1 MALCWQVIDSP
12 TQEGQLAERD
22 PEPPK
27 EENEDSV
34 FLIRAHGFPFACT
47 KKEMMAFFDS
57 CKIRNGEN
65 GIHFLLNR
73 DGRRRGDALIELES
87 KADVQKALE
96 KNLRYMGT
104 RYVKVHEIHDKD
116 VDGLL
121 QSLRY
126 ESEVMSDGVVLLRGL
141 PFDSTE
147 DDIADFF
154 AGLRI
159 TDITFV
165 YRGERKTGEA
175 YVQFAAPE
183 MVAKALL
190 RHKEYIENRY
200 IEVYISTKRE
210 MQRHLSLRKEMLRLR
225 REMGSTAEERELDYT
240 RGSSAER
247 QNGLRITDITFVY
260 RGERKTGEAYVQ
272 FAAPEMVAKALLRH
286 KEYIENR
293 YIEVY
298 ISTKR
303 EMQRHLSLRKE
314 MLRLR
319 REMGSTAEERELDYT
334 RGSSAERQ
342 NEYNSDG
349 VATGEADVHFDSY
362 DDAVAAMAKERA
374 QLRRSELIP
383 GVEAETVY
391 ESCCS
396 ITRISCIKYHLDLCN
411 SM

>member
-1 MALCWQVIDSP
+1 MALGWQVVDSP
-12 TQEGQLAERD
+12 TQEGQLAEQD
-22 PEPPK
+22 PELPK

-126 ESEVMSDGVVLLRGL
+126 ESQVMSDGVVLLRGL

-183 MVAKALL
+183 MVAKVLMMFLL
-190 RHKEYIENRY
+190 PST
-200 IEVYISTKRE
+200 EVASEAAESSGPSSQTGSILS
-210 MQRHLSLRKEMLRLR
+210 SLRAVHVRGFPTQVSAQDIIDFFAPLRPR
-225 REMGSTAEERELDYT
+225 RIL
-240 RGSSAER
+240 
-247 QNGLRITDITFVY
+247 I
-260 RGERKTGEAYVQ
+260 
-272 FAAPEMVAKALLRH
+272 
-286 KEYIENR
+286 
-293 YIEVY
+293 
-298 ISTKR
+298 
-303 EMQRHLSLRKE
+303 
-314 MLRLR
+314 
-319 REMGSTAEERELDYT
+319 
-334 RGSSAERQ
+334 
-342 NEYNSDG
+342 EYNSDG
-349 VATGEADVHFDSY
+349 VATGEADVHFESY
-362 DDAVAAMAKERA
+362 DDAVTAMAKERA
-374 QLRRSELIP
+374 QLQF
-383 GVEAETVY
+383 GAVEVFLKEHPKA
-391 ESCCS
+391 SG
-396 ITRISCIKYHLDLCN
+396 HH
-411 SM
+411 